1 MSMPTDVAAKLP
13 TLRILPRNSASESKG
28 SIHDDEK
35 AREMGYKGGL
45 VPGVTVLGYMSRLM
59 QETFGER
66 WQSGSTFAGRLRRP
80 VYEGAEVSVEGT
92 VIEAPASANGNTV
105 TVELKVIDAD
115 GVVAAFA
122 QAGCKL

>member
-1 MSMPTDVAAKLP
+1 MATPLSVDAKLP
-13 TLRILPRNSASESKG
+13 TVRILPKNSAAESKG

-35 AREMGYKGGL
+35 ARQMGYKGGL

-80 VYEGAEVSVEGT
+80 VYEGVEVTVEGI
-92 VIEAPASANGNTV
+92 VIEAPSAENENTV
-105 TVELKVIDAD
+105 VVELKVIDAD

-122 QAGCKL
+122 QASCKP